1 MPIIV
6 VILTSNQCAHD
17 SCNFKIKSM
26 WHRQYF
32 PISGQHLRAF
42 MEQCTRTETTDEILG
57 RLATES
63 ADQSEKEGSDD
74 ITNAL
79 QRLTEPN
86 LPYHIPSLGSVVSRA
101 TTRLK
106 IKPEEAPIPPQMLN
120 QVSWGVGIAQSLFD
134 KLDCNCPLTLSVPS
148 KRFG

>member
-1 MPIIV
+1 MG
-6 VILTSNQCAHD
+6 L
-17 SCNFKIKSM
+17 
-26 WHRQYF
+26 
-32 PISGQHLRAF
+32 
-42 MEQCTRTETTDEILG
+42 CTRTETTDEILG
-57 RLATES
+57 RLANEG
-63 ADQSEKEGSDD
+63 ADQSEKEGGDD

-120 QVSWGVGIAQSLFD
+120 LVSWWWQKTKKKPRKVSLCPCVD
-134 KLDCNCPLTLSVPS
+134 KISVP
-148 KRFG
+148 RYD